1 LPSSAAMTDLQARS
15 ARAGTPDAHIAR
27 GAGSA
32 GHVHDHTPVRLPSDV
47 AQRAL
52 CIWKGLLDAYEP
64 PPLAPDRRE
73 ALVGYVAH
81 RKEEIRR
88 EGLR

>member
-1 LPSSAAMTDLQARS
+1 
-15 ARAGTPDAHIAR
+15 
-27 GAGSA
+27 
-32 GHVHDHTPVRLPSDV
+32 
-47 AQRAL
+47 L